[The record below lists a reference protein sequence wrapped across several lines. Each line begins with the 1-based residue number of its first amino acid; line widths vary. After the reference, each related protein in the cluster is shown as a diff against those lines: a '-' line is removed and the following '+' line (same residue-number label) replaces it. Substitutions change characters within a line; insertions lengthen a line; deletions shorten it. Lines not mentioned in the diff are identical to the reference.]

1 MGLRCIWLC
10 GIKLNGGGIRTM
22 GTIMLL
28 GYLNG
33 ELAGVPWVVALN
45 LSLGCGPG

>member
-10 GIKLNGGGIRTM
+10 GIKLIGGGIGTV

-33 ELAGVPWVVALN
+33 ELAGVPWVVARN
-45 LSLGCGPG
+45 VSLGCGLG